1 MRPGSKKV
9 LGFIGENRIFYGIWR
24 CIIVTEGKLKFT
36 KEHEWV
42 SITDEGL
49 AVIGI
54 TDFAQE
60 QLGDIVSI
68 ELPKLGSRFRQ
79 MQAMAIIDSVKASS
93 DIYCPLSGEIIQI
106 NEELYE
112 HPEWINQSPYDS
124 GWIVKLKTSNTD
136 EISGLLTLEKYNE
149 FIGETEK
156 SKEREK

>member
-1 MRPGSKKV
+1 
-9 LGFIGENRIFYGIWR
+9 
-24 CIIVTEGKLKFT
+24 VTEGKLKFT

-149 FIGETEK
+149 FVGETEK
-156 SKEREK
+156 SKE